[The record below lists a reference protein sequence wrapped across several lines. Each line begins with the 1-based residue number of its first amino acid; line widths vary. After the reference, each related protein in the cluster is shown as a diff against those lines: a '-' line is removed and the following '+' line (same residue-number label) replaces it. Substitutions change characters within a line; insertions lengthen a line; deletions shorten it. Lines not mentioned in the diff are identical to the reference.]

1 MIMQIINNK
10 GRILKYAIIIF
21 FLNRLLTLE
30 FLNYYPVMGEIY
42 VLVSGILTVWYCFK
56 FFYVHSRKNHLYV
69 NEVGVVL
76 LIAIYFTYAFFN
88 TLFHD
93 GSVRRVIMT
102 AYPIIGSLCF
112 IEVESRN
119 HYDELIRG
127 FNFFLV
133 FFVIVNFWDMIF
145 IRHALTGLTTTT
157 FMVGGK
163 NQLAVLLSVALAF
176 YCVICQEQE
185 KKQFFNLKSIAY
197 LLVIT
202 MSAVLST
209 SSTCM
214 ITITAVILLYILMVV
229 KKKGLLVNPTGVMII
244 YVVSWFALI
253 VFRIHYLF
261 ADLLRNWFHKDL
273 TLSHRTIIWDRALEL
288 IVKKPV
294 FGYGLTESL
303 NVFSVHHDYTGGN
316 NNVWTALSG
325 HNQFLQLL
333 YYGGIVL
340 MMMFFAIYFVST
352 KKKRRNN
359 YHFKYYFLGVIGILI
374 NWMSEVPSEYA
385 MFLMLGICYFSE
397 RSLWRSVENE
407 SELQI
412 NQCYRANIQG
422 REIPR

>member
-1 MIMQIINNK
+1 MQLTSNK
-10 GRILKYAIIIF
+10 GRILKYAIVIF

-30 FLNYYPVMGEIY
+30 FLNYYPIIDEIY
-42 VLVSGILTVWYCFK
+42 VLISEILTVWYCFK

-76 LIAIYFTYAFFN
+76 IIAIYFMYAFLN

-112 IEVESRN
+112 VEVESDN
-119 HYDELIRG
+119 HYEEMIHG
-127 FNFFLV
+127 FNLFLG
-133 FFVIVNFWDMIF
+133 FFVIVNFFDMIF

-157 FMVGGK
+157 FMIGGK
-163 NQLAVLLSVALAF
+163 NQLAIVLSVALAF

-197 LLVIT
+197 LLVIM

-209 SSTCM
+209 SSTCI
-214 ITITAVILLYILMVV
+214 ITIAVVVLLYVLMVF
-229 KKKGLLVNPTGVMII
+229 KKEGFLVNPTRIMII
-244 YVVSWFALI
+244 YVVAWFALI
-253 VFRIHYLF
+253 VFRIHYIF
-261 ADLLRNWFHKDL
+261 ANLLLNWFHKDL

-288 IVKKPV
+288 ISNKPV
-294 FGYGLTESL
+294 FGYGLAESL
-303 NVFSVHHDYTGGN
+303 NVFSVNHDYTGGN

-340 MMMFFAIYFVST
+340 MIIFFALYFVST
-352 KKKRRNN
+352 KKTRRNN

-385 MFLMLGICYFSE
+385 MFLMLGMCYFSE
-397 RSLWRSVENE
+397 RSLWRSVEND

-412 NQCYRANIQG
+412 NQCYCSNIQG
-422 REIPR
+422 REIP